1 MLSQHLF
8 SGLTWDKIPAQN
20 AKIMIWSKLA
30 HIAVQEN
37 KDVWLPMPNSLTRKA
52 EFWQLFHWNSL
63 WWICLSEVFVFSE
76 EGTEFPGWSKYEMSS
91 MSLLR
96 ACWLDKPMSR
106 KKIVPYLLWFT
117 TEAYLTRICS
127 QNTKKYTYV
136 VVIFIQRPLL
146 YRQTTFTAFHCHN
159 LLVYIV

>member
-1 MLSQHLF
+1 MELNDYSILWIIPNISYIFMLSQHLF

-30 HIAVQEN
+30 HIAVHEN
-37 KDVWLPMPNSLTRKA
+37 KDVWLPMPNCLTRKA

-117 TEAYLTRICS
+117 TEADNI
-127 QNTKKYTYV
+127 
-136 VVIFIQRPLL
+136 
-146 YRQTTFTAFHCHN
+146 
-159 LLVYIV
+159 